1 MGKKRGSEFT
11 FLVEEEDDA
20 PVASGPAGIE
30 ASEDD
35 GFQPLPV
42 NPNVTAK
49 TPVADEEAPSTGS
62 WWGINPYAKHFNVT
76 DGLVKERLL
85 CSLLP
90 WKSGFI
96 SEGNDPDLYGPLW
109 VAVTMVISVSIA
121 SEIHSRVLSI
131 NGAVDTTSVQF
142 HHLILAFVVVMGY
155 VFLGS
160 TAVWAIRRYY
170 GIGCELVYTI
180 CVYGYSLMPLV
191 VAKLVSITP
200 VWAINLVVVV
210 VGWAISAFFLYKQLW
225 QIGMEQGQLDF
236 ADSVNWRRP
245 AQLIAVVSTLLH
257 AGLGAFVAF
266 AFR

>member
-1 MGKKRGSEFT
+1 MGRNRGSEFT

-20 PVASGPAGIE
+20 PVTTGQVGIQASVDE
-30 ASEDD
+30 
-35 GFQPLPV
+35 GFQPVPV
-42 NPNVTAK
+42 NPTAVAK
-49 TPVADEEAPSTGS
+49 APVADEEAPSTGS
-62 WWGINPYAKHFNVT
+62 WWGINSYAKHFNVSY
-76 DGLVKERLL
+76 GLVKDRLL

-90 WKSGFI
+90 WKGDFI
-96 SEGNDPDLYGPLW
+96 SEGNGPDLYGPLW
-109 VAVTMVISVSIA
+109 VAVTMVISISIT
-121 SEIHSRVLSI
+121 SEIQQRILSI

-142 HHLILAFVVVMGY
+142 HHLILAFVIVMGY

-170 GIGCELVYTI
+170 GIGCELVYTT

-191 VAKLVSITP
+191 IAKFISITP
-200 VWAINLVVVV
+200 VWVFNLVVVI
-210 VGWAISAFFLYKQLW
+210 VGWTISAFFLYKQLW

-236 ADSVNWRRP
+236 ADSVSWRRP